1 MHNIEIVRKPR
12 RTLCLQIKRDGTI
25 LLLAPLGASGSQI
38 TEFIEKHKSWL
49 DKHYKSV
56 MEKRERFDRLDDD
69 DIVRLRKSA
78 KEFIP
83 NRAEYYANL
92 MGVRF
97 EGIRITSAKTRFG
110 SCSAKNSLSF
120 SLYLMTY
127 PERAV
132 DYVIVHELA
141 HVRHKNHSPA
151 FYREIERILPDYKER
166 VKLLKDGVL

>member
-1 MHNIEIVRKPR
+1 
-12 RTLCLQIKRDGTI
+12 
-25 LLLAPLGASGSQI
+25 
-38 TEFIEKHKSWL
+38 
-49 DKHYKSV
+49 

-110 SCSAKNSLSF
+110 SCNAKNSLSF
-120 SLYLMTY
+120 SLFFSTAPFKFIPIILDSQMLKWYNGFYTY
-127 PERAV
+127 FVTNKYGE
-132 DYVIVHELA
+132 
-141 HVRHKNHSPA
+141 
-151 FYREIERILPDYKER
+151 
-166 VKLLKDGVL
+166 